1 MATQSTSI
9 EAEAV
14 GAALANPGN
23 GGLGKV
29 ISQFLENHFPPN
41 RVVTLLGP
49 VVAIV
54 SGAVAAWLGTN
65 FPGLGLNTGSTAAT
79 ITEGINFAVGA
90 LVTLALQHKW
100 LAGWQQY
107 VAAGGTSAPSAAASA
122 AASSPPLQPQG
133 VYDAASNVP
142 TAVAGIDDPEA
153 TTVAGPPKGTGS
165 ASDGGQG

>member
-1 MATQSTSI
+1 MTTQSTNI
-9 EAEAV
+9 EEEAA
-14 GAALANPGN
+14 G
-23 GGLGKV
+23 V
-29 ISQFLENHFPPN
+29 ISSFLDTHLPPN

-65 FPGLGLNTGSTAAT
+65 FPGLGLNTSSTAAT
-79 ITEGINFAVGA
+79 ITQGINFAVGA

-107 VAAGGTSAPSAAASA
+107 QATVAASGTSTAASTASGVAPSA
-122 AASSPPLQPQG
+122 PLQPQG
-133 VYDAASNVP
+133 VYDPGANVP
-142 TAVAGIDDPEA
+142 TAVAEFAVSETADVA
-153 TTVAGPPKGTGS
+153 AGPPEGAGS